1 MSEPIQQFIYQ
12 KLIDTLKTDQPV
24 PTRDIVN
31 ALVDLEVKVRV
42 AAYANTQLRDGL
54 KFYRPGPFWTDVVKD
69 TKASQDQGKHAEW
82 ILRLTAGPEDPE
94 GA

>member
-1 MSEPIQQFIYQ
+1 MSNPFIYQ

-31 ALVDLEVKVRV
+31 ALVDLEVKLRTEK
-42 AAYANTQLRDGL
+42 YISGQLRGGL
-54 KFYRPGPFWTDVVKD
+54 KFYAPGPFWTDVVKE
-69 TKASQDQGKHAEW
+69 TKAAEDQGRHAEW